1 MAIKVLSIGSDRKL
15 FEDGS
20 AVSERITEYGTLVKE
35 LHIIHMCNFR
45 SGLKE
50 KKISENVWVYPT
62 NSLFSI
68 LRPLDAI
75 RLGKKIIF
83 DKKFIRGEAV
93 ITAQDTESGWAGMKI
108 KNKWRIPLEVQLHT
122 DPFSPYF
129 RGFQNMVR
137 KFFLKK
143 VLRNADSIRV
153 VTAGLKSKISKQLK
167 IENSKLKILPIYVD
181 KKKIE
186 ESQVTF
192 NLHTRYPW
200 HFIILAVS
208 RLAPEKNL
216 GLAIRTLK
224 PVRDKFPDT
233 GLVIVGSGS
242 EENYL
247 KLLVKRLKLEDAVA
261 FVGWQNDLTSF
272 YKTADAFIQTSLF
285 EGYGLSLVEAGLSGL
300 PVITTPVGI
309 AIELAHGKD
318 AYIYPHD
325 HPELFVEGIIALIE
339 NNQERKNLKI
349 NLQKTLESKLL
360 SREDYMAK
368 IRDGWESIATK
379 V

>member
-1 MAIKVLSIGSDRKL
+1 MSIKVLSIGSDQKL
-15 FEDGS
+15 FEAGS
-20 AVSERITEYGTLVKE
+20 AVLMRIAEYGAMVDE
-35 LHIIHMCNFR
+35 LHIIHMCNY
-45 SGLKE
+45 SSSLKK
-50 KKISENVWVYPT
+50 KKISKNIWLYPT
-62 NSLFSI
+62 NSLISI

-75 RLGKKIIF
+75 YLGNQIMF
-83 DKKFIRGEAV
+83 DNKFIRGEAV
-93 ITAQDTESGWAGMKI
+93 ITVQDIESGWAGMKI
-108 KNKWRIPLEVQLHT
+108 KNKWKIPLEVQLHT

-129 RGFQNMVR
+129 TGFQNRVR
-137 KFFLKK
+137 QFFART
-143 VLRNADSIRV
+143 VLAKADGIRV
-153 VTAGLKSKISKQLK
+153 VSESL
-167 IENSKLKILPIYVD
+167 KLKAKSLKLEAEISVLPIYVD
-181 KKKIE
+181 REKIE
-186 ESQVTF
+186 NSHVTS

-200 HFIILAVS
+200 RFILLAVS

-216 GLAIRTLK
+216 SLVIKILAR
-224 PVRDKFPDT
+224 VREKFPDI

-242 EENYL
+242 EENRL
-247 KLLVKRLKLEDAVA
+247 KTLVKRLKLEDAVA
-261 FVGWQNDLTSF
+261 FAGWQNDLASF